1 MIINHRTITCESC
14 NKDSLL
20 TIMDLI
26 NGLNECPFCKGPV
39 DKDLEKKEK

>member
-1 MIINHRTITCESC
+1 
-14 NKDSLL
+14 
-20 TIMDLI
+20 MDLI